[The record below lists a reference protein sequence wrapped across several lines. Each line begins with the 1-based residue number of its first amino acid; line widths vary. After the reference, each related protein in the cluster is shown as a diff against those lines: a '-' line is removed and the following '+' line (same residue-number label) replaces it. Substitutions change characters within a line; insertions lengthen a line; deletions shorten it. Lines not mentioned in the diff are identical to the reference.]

1 MGRRETPVDP
11 NEGPVQRFAYELRK
25 LRQEAGG
32 LTYREMARR
41 AHYSVTSLSQAAAGE
56 HLPSLAVTLAY
67 VTACGGDPHA
77 WERRWRETEAEAL
90 AARVR
95 DDDASEVPPY
105 QGLARFEPADHDR
118 FFGRDE
124 LTAVL
129 RQSVAEHRFTAVF
142 GPSGSG
148 KSSLLRAGLIPALR
162 RDGHL
167 GTVGTGTA
175 AATGTARGTTATAP
189 VRLAAIRVLTPGEHP
204 LTTHAPALRP
214 SEGNGADDGDGD
226 GADAAP
232 GDTLVVVDQ
241 FEEVYTLCRDQA
253 ERAAF
258 IDLLLAARRPDS
270 RLRVVIA
277 VRADFYARCA
287 EHRDLA
293 TALRETSVLVGPM
306 SQAELREVVV
316 RPAQAAGLIVER
328 SLTARLVREVEGR
341 PGGLPLLS
349 HVLRETWRRRRG
361 RALTEEA
368 YHAAGGLEG
377 AIAQTAEDVHSR
389 FSPAQAELARLLM
402 LRLIAP
408 GEGSQ
413 DTRRPAPRAE
423 LDIAAPEDVA
433 HVLDRLAGARLVTLD
448 DDTVSLAHEALIT
461 AWPRLGAW
469 IDEDRERL
477 RAHRRLTEAA
487 RAWDDLGRDSG
498 ALYRGA
504 RLVAAEEHFRSGTG
518 RPAAL
523 TAVED
528 AFLTASLAGRT
539 RERRRRRALTGALSC
554 LLVLALLAVGVAW
567 QESRTS
573 DRRRVEA
580 EAGRLAAVAEGLRL
594 TDPLKAMR
602 LSVAAWRLA
611 PTPQTRSALLGA
623 LGQKEQDVFTVPD
636 AAPDAAERYLTA
648 DGRSLVSVAP
658 DRVDTWDVRTHRRTH
673 THVHTPAPAGA
684 YPRAE
689 VGPPWS
695 ALSPDGRT
703 LALLE
708 EDGIRLLDVRSGR
721 GTGRLPVPSAMSA
734 QFGPDGRTL
743 LVESWGEFDGRTGL
757 QVWDVARRRQ
767 LLAVPVRAGETV
779 QDSVV
784 SPDGRWL
791 ALCTDKRPL
800 EIRSLGRGPG
810 AEDSGP
816 GTEDSGP
823 GTEGVGR
830 GGKLPLPWLPDAG
843 DDHCSE
849 EGFAFT
855 PDSRGIALVT
865 GSGIRAWDLRSGR
878 TAFRLETP
886 GVQHFAFSPD
896 GRFAMAATVAN
907 EILLWRIAAPAT
919 PVFRYTLVN
928 ETPYALRLDVAGGAI
943 RYASSSGAIVRSLNL
958 GRAVTGGWRD
968 REAGEAEWSPDG
980 RLLATVDSAG
990 DRAVYRL
997 LDDRG
1002 RLRDELPGVPCPLLP
1017 ADEQP
1022 DESPEDED
1030 GDGTPAGRGTASGEW
1045 SASAEGP
1052 ADDAATADQESTPA
1066 GEQPQGAG
1074 TDLAVTSVPP
1084 ESSCFD
1090 RLAFSPDG
1098 GYLAY
1103 GRARQDIA
1111 PDAAEPRLITVW
1123 DIRARRALATL
1134 DLDAGGTPRPE
1145 DELPSEISGIAL
1157 GADGRTLAVSRT
1169 GHSDVLELW
1178 DVPAR
1183 KRLRTLSGFTGEEV
1197 VLRPDG
1203 GTAVS
1208 WTDAVAD
1215 LRSGRVRQRVLG
1227 SDDTT
1232 ALAFSPDGTRLAA
1245 GDTLGRV
1252 TIWDGDLR
1260 ARLGSLAGTHTG
1272 ARHVEDE
1279 AVSALAFSPDAT
1291 VLAVA
1296 GNSGTL
1302 QLWDTASHRL
1312 LGAALPTPGD
1322 TIRALAFAPDG
1333 TTLRAAGAH
1342 VRVQSYD
1349 IDPDRAAAALCA
1361 RLGTGLSPADWKTYA
1376 PGVPYQKTC

>member
-25 LRQEAGG
+25 LRQEADG

-56 HLPSLAVTLAY
+56 HLPSLAVALAY
-67 VTACGGDPHA
+67 VTACGGDA
-77 WERRWRETEAEAL
+77 QEWERRWRAAQAEAT

-95 DDDASEVPPY
+95 EDDASEAPPY
-105 QGLARFEPADHDR
+105 QGLARFEPGDHDR

-124 LTAVL
+124 LTAAL
-129 RQSVAEHRFTAVF
+129 RQSVAGHRFTAVF

-162 RDGHL
+162 RDGC
-167 GTVGTGTA
+167 A
-175 AATGTARGTTATAP
+175 ATATAAGGP

-204 LTTHAPALRP
+204 LTTHAEALRP
-214 SEGNGADDGDGD
+214 RTSDGN
-226 GADAAP
+226 DAA

-258 IDLLLAARRPDS
+258 IDLLLAARVPDS
-270 RLRVVIA
+270 RLRVVVA

-287 EHRDLA
+287 EHRDLSR
-293 TALRETSVLVGPM
+293 ALHETSVLVGPM

-316 RPAQAAGLIVER
+316 RPAQAAGLIVKR

-377 AIAQTAEDVHSR
+377 AIAQSAEDVYTR
-389 FSPAQAELARLLM
+389 LTPAQAGLARLLM

-423 LDIAAPEDVA
+423 FDIAAPDDVT
-433 HVLDRLAGARLVTLD
+433 HVLDRLADARLVTLD

-461 AWPRLGAW
+461 AWPRLGTW
-469 IDEDRERL
+469 IEEDRERL

-487 RAWDDLGRDSG
+487 RGWDDLGREAG

-504 RLVAAEEHFRSGTG
+504 RLAAAEELFRTGPG

-523 TAVED
+523 TATED

-539 RERRRRRALTGALSC
+539 RERRRRHALTGALCC

-611 PTPQTRSALLGA
+611 PTPQTRSALLVA
-623 LGQKEQDVFTVPD
+623 LGQKEQDVFTLPD
-636 AAPDAAERYLTA
+636 AGSAADHHLTA
-648 DGRSLVSVAP
+648 DGRTLVSVAAG
-658 DRVDTWDVRTHRRTH
+658 RVDTWDVRTHRRTH
-673 THVHTPAPAGA
+673 THTDPGAGA
-684 YPRAE
+684 RHGE
-689 VGPPWS
+689 EDSTPWTV
-695 ALSPDGRT
+695 LSPDGRT

-708 EDGIRLLDVRSGR
+708 EDAVQLREVR
-721 GTGRLPVPSAMSA
+721 TGRATVRLPAPSAMSA
-734 QFGPDGRTL
+734 KFGPDGRTL
-743 LVESWGEFDGRTGL
+743 LVEKWGEEFDDATGV
-757 QVWDVARRRQ
+757 QVWDVVRRRQ
-767 LLAVPVRAGETV
+767 LLAFPVGVEEAI
-779 QDSVV
+779 QDSAI

-791 ALCTDKRPL
+791 ALCTDRRPL
-800 EIRSLGRGPG
+800 EIRSLEGGAGTAGTGR
-810 AEDSGP
+810 D
-816 GTEDSGP
+816 
-823 GTEGVGR
+823 
-830 GGKLPLPWLPDAG
+830 GKLPLPWLAG
-843 DDHCSE
+843 AGKDHCFE
-849 EGFAFT
+849 GGFAFT
-855 PDSRGIALVT
+855 PDSRGVALVT
-865 GSGIRAWDLRSGR
+865 DTGIRAWDMHSGR
-878 TAFRLETP
+878 TLFRLEAP
-886 GVQHFAFSPD
+886 GVQHLRFSPD
-896 GRFAMAATVAN
+896 GRFAAAATLAN
-907 EILLWRIAAPAT
+907 EILLWRIAAPEA

-928 ETPYALRLDVAGGAI
+928 ETPYELRLDVAGGVV
-943 RYASSSGAIVRSLNL
+943 RYVSSSGTIVRSLAL
-958 GRAVTGGWRD
+958 GRAVTGSWLD
-968 REAGEAEWSPDG
+968 RGTDEAEWSQDG
-980 RLLATVDSAG
+980 RLLATVGGTG
-990 DRAVYRL
+990 DRVGYRL

-1002 RLRDELPGVPCPLLP
+1002 RLLARLPGAPCPPLP
-1017 ADEQP
+1017 SGEPSMD
-1022 DESPEDED
+1022 SDED
-1030 GDGTPAGRGTASGEW
+1030 ADD
-1045 SASAEGP
+1045 EG
-1052 ADDAATADQESTPA
+1052 ADDAGTAEGEGIADGEASDGRGPEPAAATAQPA
-1066 GEQPQGAG
+1066 
-1074 TDLAVTSVPP
+1074 
-1084 ESSCFD
+1084 SSCFD

-1098 GYLAY
+1098 GFLAY
-1103 GRARQDIA
+1103 GRALQDAA
-1111 PDAAEPRLITVW
+1111 PDSAVPQLITVW
-1123 DIRARRALATL
+1123 DVRARRVLATL
-1134 DLDAGGTPRPE
+1134 HLDKGGTPLPE
-1145 DELPSEISGIAL
+1145 DELPLGVSGIAL
-1157 GADGRTLAVSRT
+1157 GADGRTLAVSRM
-1169 GHSDVLELW
+1169 GEREVLELW
-1178 DVPAR
+1178 DVPGR
-1183 KRLRTLSGFTGEEV
+1183 KRLRTLAGFSGEELA
-1197 VLRPDG
+1197 LRPDG
-1203 GTAVS
+1203 GTVVS
-1208 WTDAVAD
+1208 WADSVAD
-1215 LRSGRVRQRVLG
+1215 LPSGRVRRRVLG
-1227 SDDTT
+1227 GDDTT

-1245 GDTLGRV
+1245 GDLLGRV
-1252 TIWDGDLR
+1252 TVWDGDLR
-1260 ARLGSLAGTHTG
+1260 ARLGVLPGTHTG
-1272 ARHVEDE
+1272 ARHMEDE
-1279 AVSALAFSPDAT
+1279 AVSALAFSPDGTA
-1291 VLAVA
+1291 LAVA

-1322 TIRALAFAPDG
+1322 TIRALAFGPDG

-1342 VRVQSYD
+1342 VLVQSYD
-1349 IDPDRAAAALCA
+1349 IDPGRTAASLCA
-1361 RLGTGLSPADWKTYA
+1361 RVGTGLSPADWKTFV
-1376 PGVPYQKTC
+1376 PGVPYRETC

>member
-11 NEGPVQRFAYELRK
+11 NAGPVQRFAYELRK

-56 HLPSLAVTLAY
+56 HLPSLAVALAY
-67 VTACGGDPHA
+67 VTACGGDPQE
-77 WERRWRETEAEAL
+77 WERRWREAEAEAL

-95 DDDASEVPPY
+95 EDDASEDPPY
-105 QGLARFEPADHDR
+105 QGLARFEPGDHDR
-118 FFGRDE
+118 FFGREE

-129 RQSVAEHRFTAVF
+129 RQSVAGHRFTAVF

-162 RDGHL
+162 RDGHA
-167 GTVGTGTA
+167 GTA
-175 AATGTARGTTATAP
+175 AVP

-204 LTTHAPALRP
+204 LTTHAEALRP
-214 SEGNGADDGDGD
+214 RDGD
-226 GADAAP
+226 DAA

-293 TALRETSVLVGPM
+293 RALRETSVLVGPI

-377 AIAQTAEDVHSR
+377 AIAQSAEDVHSR
-389 FSPAQAELARLLM
+389 LSPAQAGLARLLM
-402 LRLIAP
+402 LRLITP

-423 LDIAAPEDVA
+423 LDIAAPADVA

-469 IDEDRERL
+469 IEEDRERL

-487 RAWDDLGRDSG
+487 RAWDDLGREAG

-504 RLVAAEEHFRSGTG
+504 RLAAAEEHFRTGPG

-539 RERRRRRALTGALSC
+539 RERRRRHALTGALSC

-623 LGQKEQDVFTVPD
+623 LGQKEQDVFTLPD
-636 AAPDAAERYLTA
+636 AGPGTADHYLTA
-648 DGRSLVSVAP
+648 DGRTLVSVAP

-673 THVHTPAPAGA
+673 THVHTHAGA
-684 YPRAE
+684 GTHPGE
-689 VGPPWS
+689 EDSTPWT

-708 EDGIRLLDVRSGR
+708 EDGVRLRDVRTGR
-721 GTGRLPVPSAMSA
+721 VTGRLPVPSAMSA
-734 QFGPDGRTL
+734 KFGPDGRTL
-743 LVESWGEFDGRTGL
+743 LVESWGEQFDDTAGV
-757 QVWDVARRRQ
+757 QVWDVVRRRL
-767 LLAVPVRAGETV
+767 LLAFPVGAEEAV
-779 QDSVV
+779 QDSAI

-791 ALCTDKRPL
+791 ALCTDERPL
-800 EIRSLGRGPG
+800 EIRSLGRD
-810 AEDSGP
+810 A
-816 GTEDSGP
+816 GTA
-823 GTEGVGR
+823 GTGR
-830 GGKLPLPWLPDAG
+830 GGKLPLPWLPGAG
-843 DDHCSE
+843 KDHCFE
-849 EGFAFT
+849 GGFAFT

-865 GSGIRAWDLRSGR
+865 GSGIRTWDLRSGR
-878 TAFRLETP
+878 TPFRLAAP
-886 GVQHFAFSPD
+886 GVQHFGFSPD
-896 GRFAMAATVAN
+896 GRFAVAATLAN
-907 EILLWRIAAPAT
+907 EILLWRIAAPGA

-928 ETPYALRLDVAGGAI
+928 ETPYALRLDVAGGAV
-943 RYASSSGAIVRSLNL
+943 RYASSSGTIVRSLTL

-968 REAGEAEWSPDG
+968 RGTGEAEWSPDG
-980 RLLATVDSAG
+980 RLLATVGGGG
-990 DRAVYRL
+990 DRAGYRL

-1002 RLRDELPGVPCPLLP
+1002 RLLAELPGAPCPPLP
-1017 ADEQP
+1017 ADEP
-1022 DESPEDED
+1022 SEDSPEDAD
-1030 GDGTPAGRGTASGEW
+1030 GDGTAAGEGTASGEGAAAGGGA
-1045 SASAEGP
+1045 ASGG
-1052 ADDAATADQESTPA
+1052 ATAAGKGTAAGGGSDQAGLEPA
-1066 GEQPQGAG
+1066 AG
-1074 TDLAVTSVPP
+1074 TAQP
-1084 ESSCFD
+1084 ESSCSD

-1098 GYLAY
+1098 GFLAY
-1103 GRARQDIA
+1103 GRALQDID
-1111 PDAAEPRLITVW
+1111 PDAAEPQLITVW
-1123 DIRARRALATL
+1123 DVRARRVLARLVL
-1134 DLDAGGTPRPE
+1134 DEGGTPLPE
-1145 DELPSEISGIAL
+1145 DELPLGISGIAL
-1157 GADGRTLAVSRT
+1157 GADGRTLAVSRM
-1169 GHSDVLELW
+1169 GEREVLELW
-1178 DVPAR
+1178 DVPGR
-1183 KRLRTLSGFTGEEV
+1183 KRLRTLAGFSGEEL

-1203 GTAVS
+1203 GTVVS
-1208 WTDAVAD
+1208 WADSVAD
-1215 LRSGRVRQRVLG
+1215 LPSGRVRRRVLG
-1227 SDDTT
+1227 GDDTT

-1245 GDTLGRV
+1245 GDLLGRV

-1260 ARLGSLAGTHTG
+1260 ARLGALPGTHTG

-1279 AVSALAFSPDAT
+1279 AVSALAFSPDGTA
-1291 VLAVA
+1291 LAVA

-1302 QLWDTASHRL
+1302 QLWDTTSHRL

-1322 TIRALAFAPDG
+1322 TIRALAFGPDG

-1342 VRVQSYD
+1342 VPVQSYD
-1349 IDPDRAAAALCA
+1349 IDPGRAAASLCA
-1361 RLGTGLSPADWKTYA
+1361 RLGTGLSPGDWKTYV
-1376 PGVPYQKTC
+1376 PGVPYRETC

>member
-11 NEGPVQRFAYELRK
+11 NAGPVQRFAYELRK

-56 HLPSLAVTLAY
+56 HLPSLAVTRAY
-67 VTACGGDPHA
+67 VTACGGDPDE

-90 AARVR
+90 AASAREDVV
-95 DDDASEVPPY
+95 AEAAPY

-118 FFGRDE
+118 FFGRVE

-162 RDGHL
+162 RDGHA
-167 GTVGTGTA
+167 GSV
-175 AATGTARGTTATAP
+175 TATATDTTAGATPVTARAAAVP

-204 LTTHAPALRP
+204 MTTHAAALRP
-214 SEGNGADDGDGD
+214 RDGD
-226 GADAAP
+226 DAA
-232 GDTLVVVDQ
+232 GHTLVVVAQ
-241 FEEVYTLCRDQA
+241 FEEVYTLYRDQA

-293 TALRETSVLVGPM
+293 GALRETSVLVGPM

-316 RPAQAAGLIVER
+316 RPAQATGLIVER
-328 SLTARLVREVEGR
+328 SLTARLVREGEGR

-377 AIAQTAEDVHSR
+377 AIAQSAEDVHSR
-389 FSPAQAELARLLM
+389 LSPAQADLARLLM

-469 IDEDRERL
+469 IEEDRERL

-487 RAWDDLGRDSG
+487 RGWDDLGRENG

-504 RLVAAEEHFRSGTG
+504 RLVAAEEHFRTEPG

-539 RERRRRRALTGALSC
+539 RERRRRRALTAALSC

-580 EAGRLAAVAEGLRL
+580 EAGRLAAVAEGLRR

-623 LGQKEQDVFTVPD
+623 LGQKEQDVFTLPD
-636 AAPDAAERYLTA
+636 AAPGAAERYLTA

-673 THVHTPAPAGA
+673 THVHTPARAGA
-684 YPRAE
+684 DPGEGDSA
-689 VGPPWS
+689 PWTT
-695 ALSPDGRT
+695 LSPDGRT

-708 EDGIRLLDVRSGR
+708 EDGIRLLDVRTGR

-734 QFGPDGRTL
+734 KFGPDGRTL
-743 LVESWGEFDGRTGL
+743 VVQSWGEEFDDPAGV

-767 LLAVPVRAGETV
+767 LLAFPIGDEEAV
-779 QDSVV
+779 QDSAV

-800 EIRSLGRGPG
+800 EIRSLRP
-810 AEDSGP
+810 AP
-816 GTEDSGP
+816 GTA
-823 GTEGVGR
+823 GTGR
-830 GGKLPLPWLPDAG
+830 GGKLPLPWLPGAG
-843 DDHCSE
+843 KDHCFE
-849 EGFAFT
+849 GGFAFT
-855 PDSRGIALVT
+855 PDSRAIALVT
-865 GSGIRAWDLRSGR
+865 GSGIRARDLRSGR
-878 TAFRLETP
+878 TVFRLAAS
-886 GVQHFAFSPD
+886 GVQHFGLSSD
-896 GRFAMAATVAN
+896 GRFAVAATLAN
-907 EILLWRIAAPAT
+907 EILLWRTASTAA

-943 RYASSSGAIVRSLNL
+943 RYASSSGAIVRSLTL

-968 REAGEAEWSPDG
+968 RATDEAEWSPDG
-980 RLLATVDSAG
+980 RLLATVGGAG
-990 DRAVYRL
+990 DRSAYRL
-997 LDDRG
+997 LDDHG
-1002 RLRDELPGVPCPLLP
+1002 RLLVELPGAPCPPVP
-1017 ADEQP
+1017 ADEP
-1022 DESPEDED
+1022 SEDVPEDAD
-1030 GDGTPAGRGTASGEW
+1030 GDVTAAGQGTASDEW
-1045 SASAEGP
+1045 TAASERTAAGGATAGAEGT
-1052 ADDAATADQESTPA
+1052 TADGEPA
-1066 GEQPQGAG
+1066 GARPEPAAG
-1074 TDLAVTSVPP
+1074 TAPP
-1084 ESSCFD
+1084 ESSCSD

-1103 GRARQDIA
+1103 GRALQGID
-1111 PDAAEPRLITVW
+1111 PDTAEPQLITVW
-1123 DIRARRALATL
+1123 DVRARRVLAKL
-1134 DLDAGGTPRPE
+1134 DLGEGGTPLPE
-1145 DELPSEISGIAL
+1145 DELPLDLSGIAL

-1169 GHSDVLELW
+1169 GEREVLELW

-1183 KRLRTLSGFTGEEV
+1183 KRLRTLADFSGEEL

-1208 WTDAVAD
+1208 WADSVAD
-1215 LRSGRVRQRVLG
+1215 LPTGRVRRRVLG
-1227 SDDTT
+1227 GDDTT

-1245 GDTLGRV
+1245 GDLLGRV

-1260 ARLGSLAGTHTG
+1260 ARLGTLAGTHTG

-1302 QLWDTASHRL
+1302 QLWDTASHHL

-1342 VRVQSYD
+1342 VLVQAYD

-1361 RLGTGLSPADWKTYA
+1361 RLGTGLSPSDWKTYA
-1376 PGVPYQKTC
+1376 PGVPYRETC

>member
-11 NEGPVQRFAYELRK
+11 NAGPVQRFAYELRK
-25 LRQEAGG
+25 LRQEADG

-67 VTACGGDPHA
+67 VAACGGDPHA
-77 WERRWRETEAEAL
+77 WERRWRETEAEVL
-90 AARVR
+90 ATRVR
-95 DDDASEVPPY
+95 EEEDASEAPPY

-162 RDGHL
+162 RDGHA
-167 GTVGTGTA
+167 GTVTA
-175 AATGTARGTTATAP
+175 AVP

-204 LTTHAPALRP
+204 LATHAAALR
-214 SEGNGADDGDGD
+214 ARDGD
-226 GADAAP
+226 GAA

-287 EHRDLA
+287 EHRGLA
-293 TALRETSVLVGPM
+293 GALRETSVLVGPM

-377 AIAQTAEDVHSR
+377 AIAQSAEDVHSR
-389 FSPAQAELARLLM
+389 FSPAQADLARLLM

-423 LDIAAPEDVA
+423 LDIAAPGDVA

-469 IDEDRERL
+469 IEEDRERL

-487 RAWDDLGRDSG
+487 RAWDDLGRENG

-504 RLVAAEEHFRSGTG
+504 RLVAAEEHFRTGPG

-554 LLVLALLAVGVAW
+554 LLVPALLAVGVAW

-611 PTPQTRSALLGA
+611 PTPQTRSALLGV
-623 LGQKEQDVFTVPD
+623 LGQKEQDVFTLPD
-636 AAPDAAERYLTA
+636 AAPGAADRYLTA
-648 DGRSLVSVAP
+648 DGRSLVSVGP

-673 THVHTPAPAGA
+673 THAHSPARAGA
-684 YPRAE
+684 QPGDEESA
-689 VGPPWS
+689 PWT

-708 EDGIRLLDVRSGR
+708 EDGVRLLDVRTGR
-721 GTGRLPVPSAMSA
+721 GAGRLPVPSAMSA
-734 QFGPDGRTL
+734 KFGPDGRTL
-743 LVESWGEFDGRTGL
+743 LVQSWGKQFDDPADV

-767 LLAVPVRAGETV
+767 LLAFPLGAQETV
-779 QDSVV
+779 QDSAI

-791 ALCTDKRPL
+791 ALCTDERPL

-810 AEDSGP
+810 
-816 GTEDSGP
+816 
-823 GTEGVGR
+823 
-830 GGKLPLPWLPDAG
+830 GKPALPWLPGASK
-843 DDHCSE
+843 DHCF
-849 EGFAFT
+849 EGGFT
-855 PDSRGIALVT
+855 FTADSRGIALVT

-878 TAFRLETP
+878 TAFRLAAP
-886 GVQHFAFSPD
+886 GVQHFGFSSD
-896 GRFAMAATVAN
+896 GRFAVAATLAN
-907 EILLWRIAAPAT
+907 EILLWRVAAPAA

-943 RYASSSGAIVRSLNL
+943 RYASSSGAIVRSLAL

-968 REAGEAEWSPDG
+968 RATGEAEWSPDG
-980 RLLATVDSAG
+980 RLLATVGGAG
-990 DRAVYRL
+990 DRAGYRL

-1002 RLRDELPGVPCPLLP
+1002 RLLDELPGVPCPPLP
-1017 ADEQP
+1017 ADESSE
-1022 DESPEDED
+1022 DSPEDAD
-1030 GDGTPAGRGTASGEW
+1030 GDGTAAGQGTASGEW
-1045 SASAEGP
+1045 AASGEWTAASEGPAAAEGP
-1052 ADDAATADQESTPA
+1052 ADAGAAPDGGTAPGAKGTAGPEGTAAGGEPEEAGPEPA
-1066 GEQPQGAG
+1066 AGA
-1074 TDLAVTSVPP
+1074 APP
-1084 ESSCFD
+1084 ESSCSD

-1103 GRARQDIA
+1103 GRALQDID
-1111 PDAAEPRLITVW
+1111 PDTAEPPLITVW
-1123 DIRARRALATL
+1123 DVRARRVLARLNL
-1134 DLDAGGTPRPE
+1134 DEGATPRAE
-1145 DELPSEISGIAL
+1145 DELPLGISGIAL
-1157 GADGRTLAVSRT
+1157 GADGRTLAVSRA
-1169 GHSDVLELW
+1169 GERDVLELW

-1183 KRLRTLSGFTGEEV
+1183 KRLRTLADFSGEEL

-1208 WTDAVAD
+1208 WADSVAD
-1215 LRSGRVRQRVLG
+1215 LPSGRVRQRVLG

-1245 GDTLGRV
+1245 GDLLGRV

-1260 ARLGSLAGTHTG
+1260 TRVGSLAGTHTG

-1302 QLWDTASHRL
+1302 QLWDTTSHHL
-1312 LGAALPTPGD
+1312 LGAPLPTPGD

-1342 VRVQSYD
+1342 VLVQAYD
-1349 IDPDRAAAALCA
+1349 IDPDRTATSLCA

-1376 PGVPYQKTC
+1376 PRIAYRQTC